1 MLDHFSSAR
10 VETAGGQ
17 QDRQKEIRTLD
28 DVPARYRAYPDFEK
42 LTDDPAHRG
51 DPNGKVLREAMA
63 AAEADLSRAVKG
75 PVTRS
80 DTAYIDFYDGD
91 GHPYDVKTPLSP
103 SKGDKWAFDPASNAE
118 TILRQLDME
127 HPNKKTGA
135 VEPVSVLIDTTYM
148 TPKDR
153 LDMWRELRKRTK
165 ENRSV
170 LNNVREVN
178 VKLDK
183 PRESRLTAL
192 QILRRQRTER

>member
-1 MLDHFSSAR
+1 MLDYFSPAR

-103 SKGDKWAFDPASNAE
+103 SAGDRWAFDPASNAE

-127 HPNKKTGA
+127 HPNKKTGV

-183 PRESRLTAL
+183 PRENRLTAL

>member
-1 MLDHFSSAR
+1 MLDYFSPAR

-103 SKGDKWAFDPASNAE
+103 SAGDRWAFDPASNAE

-135 VEPVSVLIDTTYM
+135 VEPESGLIDTTYM

-183 PRESRLTAL
+183 PRENRLTAL